1 MESLKAL
8 SLGNLIRSQ
17 IRPSDTLFTP
27 LTTVSEDMKN
37 MWAFLKNYEGMFVNT
52 PFGFNIDINDGL
64 DGRSL
69 YVNHKAISGFLYDP
83 NGERPKTISES
94 LTELYRA
101 IDVKILESD
110 ASTELAEIKDA
121 VGLSSFYEGMPSADG
136 SVNDRI
142 NDIIVM
148 LDQIAADVFNR
159 GTGIGDVQDSKIYS
173 YNDDGKQTQADSIK
187 DLLIRVI
194 DAHGGLNEVNHEH
207 ITSRHVW
214 GLSIPNDIS
223 VPGGTDALTTVF
235 ATGNIFEEYVSAQ
248 KFYNPFDNDIVIR
261 STAIVVSENTLS
273 TTASITVYV
282 NGAPTGLDIQLLSGN
297 VGQMKNDLVDVT
309 LGPDDYMQFK
319 VSAGSLPSGYLK
331 ISNLSVIIEENN

>member
-17 IRPSDTLFTP
+17 IRPNDVLFTP
-27 LTTVSEDMKN
+27 LTTTSEDMKN
-37 MWAFLKNYEGMFVNT
+37 IWNFLKAYEGMFVNT
-52 PFGFNIDINDGL
+52 PFGLNIDINDGL

-69 YVNHKAISGFLYDP
+69 YANHKAISGFLYDP

-101 IDVKILESD
+101 VDVKILDSD
-110 ASTELAEIKDA
+110 VLTELAEIKN
-121 VGLSSFYEGMPSADG
+121 VIGLDSFYDGMPSADG

-142 NDIIVM
+142 SDIIVM

-159 GTGIGDVQDSKIYS
+159 GTGIGDIQDDQIYS

-194 DAHGGLNEVNHEH
+194 DAHGGLNKVNHEH

-235 ATGNIFEEYVSAQ
+235 ATGNIFDEYVSAQ
-248 KFYNPFDNDIVIR
+248 KFYNPFDNDIVVK
-261 STAIVVSENTLS
+261 STALVITENTLGS
-273 TTASITVYV
+273 TASVTVYV
-282 NGAPTGLDIQLLSGN
+282 NGAPTGLDIKILSGN
-297 VGQMKNDLVDVT
+297 VGQFKNDLVDIT
-309 LGPDDYMQFK
+309 LGPDDYIQFK
-319 VSAGSLPSGYLK
+319 VSAGSVPSGYLK